1 MLGSQR
7 VGFKMEVEK
16 VNQDW
21 WRDKWWHTKYTNVY
35 KFLYLSFGDSSF
47 YVFTTNTQWGSSE
60 TKAFLVKTPL
70 VPLPTNR
77 GRWAPWIKKWR
88 TIQPQIQQ
96 KHIWS
101 DGFPLPLP
109 PKKKRIHGFWM
120 GSWTLL
126 NKHSGNGIGLIC
138 PSRHSL
144 TFLYEHTACHWKV
157 RFPNI
162 GILGRIPI
170 HSVVE

>member
-7 VGFKMEVEK
+7 VGFTLEVEN

-21 WRDKWWHTKYTNVY
+21 WRDKCI
-35 KFLYLSFGDSSF
+35 SF
-47 YVFTTNTQWGSSE
+47 YIYLLEILHSTCLQPTHNEDLQKPKPF
-60 TKAFLVKTPL
+60 VKTPL

-96 KHIWS
+96 KTHLKWWVA
-101 DGFPLPLP
+101 FPFP
-109 PKKKRIHGFWM
+109 PKNGFWI
-120 GSWTLL
+120 GTWTLL
-126 NKHSGNGIGLIC
+126 NKHMYIYIYSGNGIGLIC
-138 PSRHSL
+138 ASRHSL
-144 TFLYEHTACHWKV
+144 TFLHDHTACHWKV

-162 GILGRIPI
+162 GILGRIPR